1 MKKEVQIG
9 LVAIIA
15 IAVAYYGFSFLL
27 GKQILRKGT
36 QFYALY
42 PSSGGIAIDNH
53 VKLNGISVGKV
64 NKVSLSDKKD
74 GSVLVGFYI
83 DHDNAAVTDSTI
95 AKVASL
101 DLFGTM
107 AVILQN
113 TRAGNVLGD
122 GDTVMSEVEGD
133 LKSAVDE
140 RLRPLEEKTNALIG
154 SMDSLVSSIQIIL
167 DEDTRKNLHSS
178 FKSINKSLKVF
189 ERTAG
194 TLDASVEKETK
205 RFDSILYNI
214 NSITANLNNNNERI
228 DNVLKNFSDI
238 SDSLAK
244 ADITGTFDKA
254 GKTLEN
260 VAVVME
266 KIEKGEGTMGMLI
279 NNDSLYNNLNE
290 SSAELDKLLEDMRVN
305 PNRYVHF
312 SVFGRKEKSAEK
324 PKKKE
329 R

>member
-254 GKTLEN
+254 GKTLES

>member
-1 MKKEVQIG
+1 MKKEIQIG
-9 LVAIIA
+9 IVALIA
-15 IAVAYYGFSFLL
+15 VAVAYYGFSFLL

-42 PSSGGIAIDNH
+42 PSSGGITIDNQ
-53 VKLNGISVGKV
+53 VKLNGINVGKV
-64 NKVSLSDKKD
+64 NKVTLSGRKD
-74 GSVLVGFYI
+74 ESVLVGFYI
-83 DHDNAAVTDSTI
+83 DNEHAKVTDSTI

-107 AVILQN
+107 AVVLQN
-113 TRAGNVLGD
+113 TGAGNPLGD

-154 SMDSLVSSIQIIL
+154 SMDSLVTSIQIIL
-167 DEDTRKNLHSS
+167 DEDTRKSLHSS
-178 FKSINKSLKVF
+178 FKSINRSLKVF

-194 TLDASVEKETK
+194 TLETSVDKETK

-214 NSITANLNNNNERI
+214 NSITANLEENNARV

-238 SDSLAK
+238 SDSLTK

-254 GKTLEN
+254 GKALDN
-260 VAVVME
+260 VAGIME
-266 KIEKGEGTMGMLI
+266 KIEKGEGTMGMLV

-290 SSAELDKLLEDMRVN
+290 ASLEMDKLLEDMRVN
-305 PNRYVHF
+305 PGRYIHF
-312 SVFGRKEKSAEK
+312 SVFGRRDKSPEK

>member
-1 MKKEVQIG
+1 LKKEVQIG

-254 GKTLEN
+254 GKTLES

>member
-254 GKTLEN
+254 GKTLES

-290 SSAELDKLLEDMRVN
+290 SSAELDKLLEDIRVN

>member
-1 MKKEVQIG
+1 MIT
-9 LVAIIA
+9 
-15 IAVAYYGFSFLL
+15 IAVAYYGFNFLL

-36 QFYALY
+36 QYYALY
-42 PSSGGIAIDNH
+42 PSSGGISIDNH

-64 NKVSLSDKKD
+64 NEVSLSGKKD

-83 DHDNAAVTDSTI
+83 DHDHATVTDSTI
-95 AKVASL
+95 ARVASL

-107 AVILQN
+107 AVVLKN
-113 TRAGNVLGD
+113 TGAGSPLGD
-122 GDTVMSEVEGD
+122 GDTVLSEVEGD

-140 RLRPLEEKTNALIG
+140 RLRPLEEKTNTLIG

-167 DEDTRKNLHSS
+167 DEDTRNNLHSS
-178 FKSINKSLKVF
+178 FKSISKSLKVF

-194 TLDASVEKETK
+194 TLDESVQKETK

-214 NSITANLNNNNERI
+214 NSITANLNDNNERI
-228 DNVLKNFSDI
+228 DNVMRNFSDI

-254 GKTLEN
+254 GKTLES

-266 KIEKGEGTMGMLI
+266 KIERGEGTMGMLI

-305 PNRYVHF
+305 PKRYVHF
-312 SVFGRKEKSAEK
+312 SVFGRKDKTAEK